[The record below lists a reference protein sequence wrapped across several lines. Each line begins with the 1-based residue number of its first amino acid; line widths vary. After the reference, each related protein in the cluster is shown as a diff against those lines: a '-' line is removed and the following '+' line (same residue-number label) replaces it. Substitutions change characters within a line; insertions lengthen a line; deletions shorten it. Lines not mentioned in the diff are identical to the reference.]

1 MLVFCVPLNIYSIIS
16 LTKNAYEIKKNS
28 QKLKHEDFD
37 IHIKKLSTKMKFLL
51 AFITIVT
58 ISVCYVF
65 LRFVFRQ
72 QVSIVTSACVLGFMI
87 IYKILNVA
95 RFKESWVFGIIQSGL
110 SLILWMIT
118 IVSGLSSILKL
129 LMIMLCI
136 ANLSNNIYGYFKWK
150 LMYRKTNI
158 NGGIILNSKKISI

>member
-1 MLVFCVPLNIYSIIS
+1 M
-16 LTKNAYEIKKNS
+16 TKNAYEIKKNS

-87 IYKILNVA
+87 IYKILNV
-95 RFKESWVFGIIQSGL
+95 RDLKSRGCSGL
-110 SLILWMIT
+110 YSLD
-118 IVSGLSSILKL
+118 
-129 LMIMLCI
+129 
-136 ANLSNNIYGYFKWK
+136 FH
-150 LMYRKTNI
+150 
-158 NGGIILNSKKISI
+158 